1 MKNIRKALTL
11 ALVLCMMITTLA
23 ACGGSEKEEAPAA
36 SDAPAAST
44 EAPASSDDGLRIA
57 LLLPGSLN
65 DGGWNAA
72 AYTGL
77 MQLQEEGYEVA
88 FTENVGIAAI
98 EEAARNY
105 ASEEFDLVIGHG
117 FEFGEPF
124 LRVAPEFSDVKFFV
138 SGKMP
143 DGVTEAD
150 LPANTGF
157 MDYREYE
164 GAYLAGIV
172 AGGMTESNI
181 IGYVAGLEIPTQ
193 VSDLAGFVQGVARIN
208 PDAKVYG
215 VVTGTFEDPAKG
227 KEAALAQIDMGADI
241 ICQSADSTGL
251 GAIEAC
257 LERDVKLIG
266 YGGDQYEMA
275 PDLMMTCFVTD
286 NASVIR
292 LQAKLIEEGTFG
304 GLWTPGV
311 VDGVVALSDFHNFED
326 QIPQSVKDEVAKA
339 LEEIAAGTC
348 DVYYT
353 TDRIDEKLG

>member
-1 MKNIRKALTL
+1 MKRIQKMFALL
-11 ALVLCMMITTLA
+11 ISLCMLIGLA
-23 ACGGSEKEEAPAA
+23 ACGSSKQ
-36 SDAPAAST
+36 ST
-44 EAPASSDDGLRIA
+44 GENSQETTDGAKLRIA

-77 MQLQEEGYEVA
+77 MQLQEEGYDVA

-98 EEAARNY
+98 EEAMRNY
-105 ASEEFDLVIGHG
+105 ASESYDLVIGHG
-117 FEFGEPF
+117 FEFGEPAM
-124 LRVAPEFSDVKFFV
+124 RVAPEFPDVKFFV

-150 LPANTGF
+150 LPENAGF

-164 GAYLAGIV
+164 GAYLAGII
-172 AGGMTESNI
+172 AGGMTESNV

-193 VSDLAGFVQGVARIN
+193 VSDMAGFVQGVKRIN

-241 ICQSADSTGL
+241 ICQSADSTGM

-257 LERDVKLIG
+257 LERNVKIIG

-275 PDLMMTCFVTD
+275 PDLMMTCFTTD
-286 NASVIR
+286 NASVVR
-292 LQAKLIEEGTFG
+292 LQASLIENGTFG

-311 VDGVVALSDFHNFED
+311 VDGVVSLSPFHNFEN
-326 QIPQSVKDEVAKA
+326 QIPQEVKDEVEKA
-339 LEEIAAGTC
+339 IKEIKNGEEPVEYIL
-348 DVYYT
+348 
-353 TDRIDEKLG
+353 DRIDEKLS

>member
-1 MKNIRKALTL
+1 MKRIQKMFALL
-11 ALVLCMMITTLA
+11 ISLCMLIGLA
-23 ACGGSEKEEAPAA
+23 ACGSSKQ
-36 SDAPAAST
+36 ST
-44 EAPASSDDGLRIA
+44 GENSQETTDGAKLRIA

-77 MQLQEEGYEVA
+77 MQLQEEGYDVA

-98 EEAARNY
+98 EEAMRNY
-105 ASEEFDLVIGHG
+105 ASESYDLVIGHG
-117 FEFGEPF
+117 FEFGEPAM
-124 LRVAPEFSDVKFFV
+124 RVAPEFPDVKFFV

-150 LPANTGF
+150 LPENAGF

-164 GAYLAGIV
+164 GAYLAGII
-172 AGGMTESNI
+172 AGGMTESNV

-193 VSDLAGFVQGVARIN
+193 VSDMAGFVQGVKRIN

-241 ICQSADSTGL
+241 ICQSADSTGM

-257 LERDVKLIG
+257 LERNVKIIG

-275 PDLMMTCFVTD
+275 PDLMMTCFTTD
-286 NASVIR
+286 NASVVR
-292 LQAKLIEEGTFG
+292 LQASLIEDGTFG

-311 VDGVVALSDFHNFED
+311 VDGVVSLSPFHNFEN
-326 QIPQSVKDEVAKA
+326 QIPQEVKDEVEKA
-339 LEEIAAGTC
+339 IKEIKNGEEPVEYIL
-348 DVYYT
+348 
-353 TDRIDEKLG
+353 DRIDEKLS